1 MEGAVPLDDRTD
13 EGSGKA
19 PGAIGAPGAG
29 GMQGTSP
36 GSPRHTTGAPEQPGN
51 GVAAGPRRLSAEQR
65 REQLLEVALRQFG
78 ERGYR
83 ATTMDD
89 IAESAGVTK
98 PLVYQHFRSKRALY
112 FELVDSVTGDLLNVI
127 RQATVTALGPRQLVE
142 LGFAAYFNQVVSNEP
157 AFQLLFDREGAEDP
171 NVAAALLRVEDA
183 LAEAIEPLIAAGLE
197 ADHRR
202 DLAYALVGMAEGA
215 CRHWM
220 RGREERKGL
229 ESKEE
234 VEEQARRLAARMADM
249 AWAGLRSVHAD

>member
-1 MEGAVPLDDRTD
+1 MEGAVPLDDRAD

-19 PGAIGAPGAG
+19 PGGIGTHGAGAAPGTTSAAP
-29 GMQGTSP
+29 GTP
-36 GSPRHTTGAPEQPGN
+36 GALEPPEN
-51 GVAAGPRRLSAEQR
+51 GVATGPARRLSAGQR

-112 FELVDSVTGDLLNVI
+112 FELVDSVTGELLNVI

-249 AWAGLRSVHAD
+249 AWAGLRSVHSD